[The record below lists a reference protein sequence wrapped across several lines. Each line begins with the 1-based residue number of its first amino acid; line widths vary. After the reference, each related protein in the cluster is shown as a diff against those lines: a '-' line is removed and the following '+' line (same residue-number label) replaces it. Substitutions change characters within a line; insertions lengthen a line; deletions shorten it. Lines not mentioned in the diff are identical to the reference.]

1 MFSVYLSR
9 VVKLENEVYWLPDS
23 QKATTII
30 SIIAIQVYTLT
41 SSEWEYSSYST
52 YLSAWGVTYLLILDI
67 MTEVNLK
74 NAWVLSWIHN
84 FHKSLND
91 LSFINLN
98 LYIMRTYRVIHVIIK
113 WYILTKY
120 ALLQNFVFWRNGFRH
135 TLSNYYNYLGKSISR
150 LS

>member
-30 SIIAIQVYTLT
+30 SIVAIQVYTLT

-67 MTEVNLK
+67 MT
-74 NAWVLSWIHN
+74 
-84 FHKSLND
+84 
-91 LSFINLN
+91 
-98 LYIMRTYRVIHVIIK
+98 
-113 WYILTKY
+113 
-120 ALLQNFVFWRNGFRH
+120 
-135 TLSNYYNYLGKSISR
+135 
-150 LS
+150 